1 MAHDWHDLTDLT
13 GDREFVV
20 TAVRLIDSGITMEGE
35 FEPPLLAGLR
45 YEDQVFVGEFVRC
58 HGSIKHMEKAFG
70 VSYPTIKN
78 RLNRIADRLQLVQI
92 DVELA
97 PEPSDQV
104 LDMLERG
111 EITVHEAADRLRR

>member
-13 GDREFVV
+13 GDRSFVV
-20 TAVRLIDSGITMEGE
+20 TGVRLKDSGITIEGE
-35 FEPPLLAGLR
+35 FEPPLLAELT

-78 RLNRIADRLQLVQI
+78 RLNRIASRLQLVHI
-92 DVELA
+92 EIEPTPA
-97 PEPSDQV
+97 PSDEV
-104 LDMLERG
+104 LDLLERG
-111 EITVHEAADRLRR
+111 EITALEAADRLKR